1 MGKEEIK
8 VKKVT
13 SKVKES
19 VKKVADKANVKETIK
34 VVKDKASDTAK
45 SVTKVAS
52 KVKNKV
58 KNKKVENSGLEAPK
72 KLKILVTIVERS
84 KSDFYLS
91 ALEGFDVNLQT
102 LVYAKGTAS
111 KELAGLVGLNDD
123 NKAVILSIVK
133 EDKIKEILATYEDK
147 YFKTKRGKGVAF
159 TIPISSVIG
168 VMVYK
173 FLLNVN
179 EG

>member
-1 MGKEEIK
+1 MDSKEIK
-8 VKKVT
+8 QKKSTSKIIKETVKKVSDKTKVKEIAKKVT
-13 SKVKES
+13 SKSKKEIES
-19 VKKVADKANVKETIK
+19 T
-34 VVKDKASDTAK
+34 
-45 SVTKVAS
+45 
-52 KVKNKV
+52 
-58 KNKKVENSGLEAPK
+58 GLEAPK

-91 ALEGFDVNLQT
+91 ALEGFDVNMQT

-111 KELAGLVGLNDD
+111 KEIAGLVGLNDD
-123 NKAVILSIVK
+123 NKAMILSIVK
-133 EDKIKEILATYEDK
+133 EEKIKEILATYEDK

>member
-1 MGKEEIK
+1 MENKETK
-8 VKKVT
+8 TKKVT
-13 SKVKES
+13 SKVKET
-19 VKKVADKANVKETIK
+19 VKKVAKKTNVSEK
-34 VVKDKASDTAK
+34 VK
-45 SVTKVAS
+45 KVANKVS
-52 KVKNKV
+52 KVPKKIKEKE
-58 KNKKVENSGLEAPK
+58 KNKKVEKAGLEAPK

-84 KSDFYLS
+84 KADFYLS

-111 KELAGLVGLNDD
+111 KEIVSLIGLHDE
-123 NKAVILSIVK
+123 NKAVIFSIVK
-133 EDKIKEILATYEDK
+133 EDKVKEILATYEDK

-159 TIPISSVIG
+159 TMPISSVIG

>member
-1 MGKEEIK
+1 MEKNINNK
-8 VKKVT
+8 KKVT
-13 SKVKES
+13 SKVKET
-19 VKKVADKANVKETIK
+19 VKKVA
-34 VVKDKASDTAK
+34 S
-45 SVTKVAS
+45 
-52 KVKNKV
+52 KNKS
-58 KNKKVENSGLEAPK
+58 KEKEPETTGLEAPK

-91 ALEGFDVNLQT
+91 ALEGFDVNMQT
-102 LVYAKGTAS
+102 LIYAQGTAS
-111 KELAGLVGLNDD
+111 KDIASLIGLQDE
-123 NKAVILSIVK
+123 NKAVIFSVVK
-133 EDKIKEILATYEDK
+133 EDTVKEILATYEDK

>member
-1 MGKEEIK
+1 MDSKEIK
-8 VKKVT
+8 QKKSTSKIIKETVKKVSDKTKVKETAKKVT
-13 SKVKES
+13 SKSKKKIES
-19 VKKVADKANVKETIK
+19 T
-34 VVKDKASDTAK
+34 
-45 SVTKVAS
+45 
-52 KVKNKV
+52 
-58 KNKKVENSGLEAPK
+58 GLEAPK

-91 ALEGFDVNLQT
+91 ALEGFDVNMQT

-111 KELAGLVGLNDD
+111 KEIAGLVGLNDD
-123 NKAVILSIVK
+123 NKAMILSIVK
-133 EDKIKEILATYEDK
+133 EEKIKEILATYEDK

>member
-1 MGKEEIK
+1 MSESKIKKILPKTK
-8 VKKVT
+8 VKQ
-13 SKVKES
+13 EE
-19 VKKVADKANVKETIK
+19 DKT
-34 VVKDKASDTAK
+34 
-45 SVTKVAS
+45 
-52 KVKNKV
+52 
-58 KNKKVENSGLEAPK
+58 GLEAPK

-91 ALEGFDVNLQT
+91 ALEGFDVNMQT
-102 LVYAKGTAS
+102 LIYANGTAN
-111 KELAGLVGLNDD
+111 KDIAEVLGLADTT
-123 NKAVILSIVK
+123 KAVILSIVQ
-133 EDKIKEILATYEDK
+133 EDKVKEILATYEDK

>member
-1 MGKEEIK
+1 MENKETK
-8 VKKVT
+8 TKKVT
-13 SKVKES
+13 SKVKET
-19 VKKVADKANVKETIK
+19 VKKVTKK
-34 VVKDKASDTAK
+34 VVSSEKVKKDSKTKKDKE
-45 SVTKVAS
+45 
-52 KVKNKV
+52 
-58 KNKKVENSGLEAPK
+58 KKAEPTGLEAPK

-84 KSDFYLS
+84 KADFYLS

-102 LVYAKGTAS
+102 LVYARGTAS
-111 KELAGLVGLNDD
+111 KEIISLIGLQDE
-123 NKAVILSIVK
+123 NKAVIFSIVK

>member
-1 MGKEEIK
+1 MSELKIKKPLSKPRVKKEE
-8 VKKVT
+8 
-13 SKVKES
+13 KE
-19 VKKVADKANVKETIK
+19 A
-34 VVKDKASDTAK
+34 
-45 SVTKVAS
+45 
-52 KVKNKV
+52 
-58 KNKKVENSGLEAPK
+58 GLDAPK
-72 KLKILVTIVERS
+72 KLKVLVTIVERN

-102 LVYAKGTAS
+102 LIYANGTAN
-111 KELAGLVGLNDD
+111 KDIAAVLGLSDTS
-123 NKAVILSIVK
+123 KAVILSIVQ
-133 EDKIKEILATYEDK
+133 EDKVKEILAAYEDK

-173 FLLNVN
+173 FLLNLN

>member
-1 MGKEEIK
+1 MDSKEIK
-8 VKKVT
+8 QKKSTSKIIKETVKKVSDKTKVKETAKKVT
-13 SKVKES
+13 SKSKKEIES
-19 VKKVADKANVKETIK
+19 T
-34 VVKDKASDTAK
+34 
-45 SVTKVAS
+45 
-52 KVKNKV
+52 
-58 KNKKVENSGLEAPK
+58 GLEAPK

-91 ALEGFDVNLQT
+91 ALEGFDVNMQT

-111 KELAGLVGLNDD
+111 KEIAGLVGLNDD
-123 NKAVILSIVK
+123 NKAMILSIVK
-133 EDKIKEILATYEDK
+133 EEKIKEILATYEDK

>member
-1 MGKEEIK
+1 MSETKSKKIVSKPKVEKEEP
-8 VKKVT
+8 T
-13 SKVKES
+13 
-19 VKKVADKANVKETIK
+19 
-34 VVKDKASDTAK
+34 
-45 SVTKVAS
+45 
-52 KVKNKV
+52 
-58 KNKKVENSGLEAPK
+58 GLEAPK
-72 KLKILVTIVERS
+72 KLKVLVTIVERS

-102 LVYAKGTAS
+102 LIYANGTAN
-111 KELAGLVGLNDD
+111 KDIAEVLGLSDTS
-123 NKAVILSIVK
+123 KAVILSIVK

>member
-1 MGKEEIK
+1 MVESKIKKMLPKSKISNKGKE
-8 VKKVT
+8 
-13 SKVKES
+13 KEE
-19 VKKVADKANVKETIK
+19 KT
-34 VVKDKASDTAK
+34 
-45 SVTKVAS
+45 
-52 KVKNKV
+52 
-58 KNKKVENSGLEAPK
+58 GLEAPK
-72 KLKILVTIVERS
+72 KLKILVTIVERN

-102 LVYAKGTAS
+102 LIYANGTAN
-111 KELAGLVGLNDD
+111 KDIAQVLGLSDTT
-123 NKAVILSIVK
+123 KAVILSVVQEEK
-133 EDKIKEILATYEDK
+133 VKEILATYEDK

-173 FLLNVN
+173 FLLNMN

>member
-1 MGKEEIK
+1 MESKETK
-8 VKKVT
+8 TKKVT
-13 SKVKES
+13 SKVKETVKMVTKKVVS
-19 VKKVADKANVKETIK
+19 SEKVKKDSKPKKAKEK
-34 VVKDKASDTAK
+34 KAEPT
-45 SVTKVAS
+45 
-52 KVKNKV
+52 
-58 KNKKVENSGLEAPK
+58 GLEAPK

-84 KSDFYLS
+84 KADFYLS

-102 LVYAKGTAS
+102 LVYARGTAS
-111 KELAGLVGLNDD
+111 KEIISLIGLQDE
-123 NKAVILSIVK
+123 NKAVIFSIVK

>member
-1 MGKEEIK
+1 MDSKETK
-8 VKKVT
+8 QKKST
-13 SKVKES
+13 SKIIKET
-19 VKKVADKANVKETIK
+19 VKKVADKAKVKET
-34 VVKDKASDTAK
+34 V
-45 SVTKVAS
+45 
-52 KVKNKV
+52 
-58 KNKKVENSGLEAPK
+58 KKVTDKSKKKTENSGLEAPK

-91 ALEGFDVNLQT
+91 ALEGFDVNMQT

-111 KELAGLVGLNDD
+111 KEIAGLVGLNDD
-123 NKAVILSIVK
+123 IKAMILSIVK
-133 EDKIKEILATYEDK
+133 EEKIKEILATYEDK

>member
-1 MGKEEIK
+1 MESKETK
-8 VKKVT
+8 TKKVT
-13 SKVKES
+13 SKVKET
-19 VKKVADKANVKETIK
+19 VKKVTKK
-34 VVKDKASDTAK
+34 VVSSEKVKKDSKTKKDKE
-45 SVTKVAS
+45 
-52 KVKNKV
+52 
-58 KNKKVENSGLEAPK
+58 KKAEPTGLEAPK

-84 KSDFYLS
+84 KADFYLS

-102 LVYAKGTAS
+102 LVYARGTAS
-111 KELAGLVGLNDD
+111 KEIISLIGLQDE
-123 NKAVILSIVK
+123 NKAVIFSIVK

>member
-1 MGKEEIK
+1 MEKDEK
-8 VKKVT
+8 KKVT
-13 SKVKES
+13 SKVKEK
-19 VKKVADKANVKETIK
+19 VKKATSKAKKPADKH
-34 VVKDKASDTAK
+34 
-45 SVTKVAS
+45 
-52 KVKNKV
+52 
-58 KNKKVENSGLEAPK
+58 GLEAPK
-72 KLKILVTIVERS
+72 KLKILVTVVERS

-91 ALEGFDVNLQT
+91 ALEGFDVNMQT

-111 KELAGLVGLNDD
+111 KDIASLMGLQDD

-147 YFKTKRGKGVAF
+147 YFKTKRGKGIAF

>member
-1 MGKEEIK
+1 MDSKETK
-8 VKKVT
+8 QKKST
-13 SKVKES
+13 SKIIKET
-19 VKKVADKANVKETIK
+19 VKKVADKAKVKETVKK
-34 VVKDKASDTAK
+34 VTNK
-45 SVTKVAS
+45 S
-52 KVKNKV
+52 KNKT
-58 KNKKVENSGLEAPK
+58 ENSGLEAPK

-91 ALEGFDVNLQT
+91 ALEGFDVNMQT

-111 KELAGLVGLNDD
+111 KEIAGLVGFNDD
-123 NKAVILSIVK
+123 NKAMILSIVK
-133 EDKIKEILATYEDK
+133 EEKIKEILATYEDK

>member
-1 MGKEEIK
+1 MAESKIKKILPKSKISNKGKE
-8 VKKVT
+8 
-13 SKVKES
+13 KEE
-19 VKKVADKANVKETIK
+19 KT
-34 VVKDKASDTAK
+34 
-45 SVTKVAS
+45 
-52 KVKNKV
+52 
-58 KNKKVENSGLEAPK
+58 GLEAPK
-72 KLKILVTIVERS
+72 KLKILVTIVERN

-102 LVYAKGTAS
+102 LIYANGTAN
-111 KELAGLVGLNDD
+111 KDIAQVLGLSDTT
-123 NKAVILSIVK
+123 KAVILSVVQEEK
-133 EDKIKEILATYEDK
+133 VKEILATYEDK

-168 VMVYK
+168 VMVYR

>member
-1 MGKEEIK
+1 MDSKEIK
-8 VKKVT
+8 QKKSTSKIIKETVKKVADKTKAKETVKKVT
-13 SKVKES
+13 SKSKKKIES
-19 VKKVADKANVKETIK
+19 T
-34 VVKDKASDTAK
+34 
-45 SVTKVAS
+45 
-52 KVKNKV
+52 
-58 KNKKVENSGLEAPK
+58 GLEAPK

-91 ALEGFDVNLQT
+91 ALEGFDVNMQT

-111 KELAGLVGLNDD
+111 KEIAGLVGLNDD
-123 NKAVILSIVK
+123 NKAMILSIVK
-133 EDKIKEILATYEDK
+133 EEKIKEILATYEDK

>member
-1 MGKEEIK
+1 MENKETK
-8 VKKVT
+8 TKKVT
-13 SKVKES
+13 SKVKETVKEVAKKTNVS
-19 VKKVADKANVKETIK
+19 EKVKKVANK
-34 VVKDKASDTAK
+34 V
-45 SVTKVAS
+45 S
-52 KVKNKV
+52 KVPKKIKEKE
-58 KNKKVENSGLEAPK
+58 KNKKVEKAGLEAPK

-84 KSDFYLS
+84 KADFYLS

-102 LVYAKGTAS
+102 LIYAKGTAS
-111 KELAGLVGLNDD
+111 KEIISLIGLQDE
-123 NKAVILSIVK
+123 NKAVIFSIVK
-133 EDKIKEILATYEDK
+133 EDKVKEILATYEDK

>member
-1 MGKEEIK
+1 MENKETK
-8 VKKVT
+8 TKKVT
-13 SKVKES
+13 SKVKET
-19 VKKVADKANVKETIK
+19 VKKVAKKTNVSE
-34 VVKDKASDTAK
+34 
-45 SVTKVAS
+45 
-52 KVKNKV
+52 KVKNVANKV
-58 KNKKVENSGLEAPK
+58 SKVPKKIKEKEKNKKVEKAGLEAPK

-84 KSDFYLS
+84 KADFYLS

-102 LVYAKGTAS
+102 LIYAKGTAS
-111 KELAGLVGLNDD
+111 KEIISLIGLQDE
-123 NKAVILSIVK
+123 NKAVIFSIVK
-133 EDKIKEILATYEDK
+133 EDKVKEILATYEDK

>member
-1 MGKEEIK
+1 MAESKIKKILPKSKISNKGKE
-8 VKKVT
+8 
-13 SKVKES
+13 KEE
-19 VKKVADKANVKETIK
+19 KT
-34 VVKDKASDTAK
+34 
-45 SVTKVAS
+45 
-52 KVKNKV
+52 
-58 KNKKVENSGLEAPK
+58 GLEAPK
-72 KLKILVTIVERS
+72 KLKILVTIVERN

-102 LVYAKGTAS
+102 LIYANGTAN
-111 KELAGLVGLNDD
+111 KDIAQVLGLSDTT
-123 NKAVILSIVK
+123 KAVILSVVQEEK
-133 EDKIKEILATYEDK
+133 VKEILATYEDK

>member
-1 MGKEEIK
+1 MESKETK
-8 VKKVT
+8 TKKVT
-13 SKVKES
+13 SKVKET
-19 VKKVADKANVKETIK
+19 VKKVTKK
-34 VVKDKASDTAK
+34 VTS
-45 SVTKVAS
+45 SE
-52 KVKNKV
+52 KVKKDS
-58 KNKKVENSGLEAPK
+58 KLKKAKEKKAEPTGLEAPK

-84 KSDFYLS
+84 KADFYLS

-102 LVYAKGTAS
+102 LVYARGTAS
-111 KELAGLVGLNDD
+111 KEIISLIGLQDE
-123 NKAVILSIVK
+123 NKAVIFSIVK

>member
-1 MGKEEIK
+1 MDSKETK
-8 VKKVT
+8 QKKST
-13 SKVKES
+13 SKIIKET
-19 VKKVADKANVKETIK
+19 VKKVADKTKVKET
-34 VVKDKASDTAK
+34 V
-45 SVTKVAS
+45 
-52 KVKNKV
+52 
-58 KNKKVENSGLEAPK
+58 KKVTNKSKKKTENSGLEAPK

-91 ALEGFDVNLQT
+91 ALEGFDVNMQT

-111 KELAGLVGLNDD
+111 KEIAGLVGFDDD
-123 NKAVILSIVK
+123 NKAMILSIVK
-133 EDKIKEILATYEDK
+133 EEKIKEILATYEDK

>member
-1 MGKEEIK
+1 MAESKLTKILPQSKTK
-8 VKKVT
+8 VKPDHEE
-13 SKVKES
+13 VK
-19 VKKVADKANVKETIK
+19 T
-34 VVKDKASDTAK
+34 
-45 SVTKVAS
+45 
-52 KVKNKV
+52 
-58 KNKKVENSGLEAPK
+58 GLEAPK
-72 KLKILVTIVERS
+72 KLKILVTIVERN

-102 LVYAKGTAS
+102 LIYANGTAD
-111 KELAGLVGLNDD
+111 KDIAQVLGLSDTT
-123 NKAVILSIVK
+123 KAVILSVVK
-133 EDKIKEILATYEDK
+133 EEKVKEILATYEDR

>member
-1 MGKEEIK
+1 
-8 VKKVT
+8 
-13 SKVKES
+13 
-19 VKKVADKANVKETIK
+19 
-34 VVKDKASDTAK
+34 
-45 SVTKVAS
+45 
-52 KVKNKV
+52 
-58 KNKKVENSGLEAPK
+58 
-72 KLKILVTIVERS
+72 
-84 KSDFYLS
+84 LS

-102 LVYAKGTAS
+102 LIYANGTAN
-111 KELAGLVGLNDD
+111 KDIAQVLGLSDTT
-123 NKAVILSIVK
+123 KAVILSVVQEEK
-133 EDKIKEILATYEDK
+133 VKEILATYEDK

>member
-1 MGKEEIK
+1 MAESKIKKILPKSKISNKGKE
-8 VKKVT
+8 
-13 SKVKES
+13 KEE
-19 VKKVADKANVKETIK
+19 KT
-34 VVKDKASDTAK
+34 
-45 SVTKVAS
+45 
-52 KVKNKV
+52 
-58 KNKKVENSGLEAPK
+58 GLEAPK
-72 KLKILVTIVERS
+72 KLKILVTIVERN

-102 LVYAKGTAS
+102 LIYANGTAN
-111 KELAGLVGLNDD
+111 KDIAQVLGLSDTT
-123 NKAVILSIVK
+123 KAVILSVVQ
-133 EDKIKEILATYEDK
+133 EEKIKEILATYEDK

>member
-1 MGKEEIK
+1 MDSKETK
-8 VKKVT
+8 QKKST
-13 SKVKES
+13 SKIIKET
-19 VKKVADKANVKETIK
+19 VKKVADKAKVKET
-34 VVKDKASDTAK
+34 V
-45 SVTKVAS
+45 
-52 KVKNKV
+52 
-58 KNKKVENSGLEAPK
+58 KKVTDKSKKKTENSGLEAPK
-72 KLKILVTIVERS
+72 KLKILVTIVEKS

-91 ALEGFDVNLQT
+91 ALEGFDVNMQT

-111 KELAGLVGLNDD
+111 KEIAGLVGLNDD
-123 NKAVILSIVK
+123 IKAMILSIVK
-133 EDKIKEILATYEDK
+133 EEKIKEILATYEDK